1 MIQNFSTE
9 PMLLLVN
16 FDDSF
21 MMFQVSFGISMFF
34 IGLAVLN
41 LGKKDL
47 LLSNKNLNSN
57 I

>member
-9 PMLLLVN
+9 PMSLLVN

>member
-1 MIQNFSTE
+1 MS
-9 PMLLLVN
+9 LLVN
-16 FDDSF
+16 LKDLF

-57 I
+57 ILKNI